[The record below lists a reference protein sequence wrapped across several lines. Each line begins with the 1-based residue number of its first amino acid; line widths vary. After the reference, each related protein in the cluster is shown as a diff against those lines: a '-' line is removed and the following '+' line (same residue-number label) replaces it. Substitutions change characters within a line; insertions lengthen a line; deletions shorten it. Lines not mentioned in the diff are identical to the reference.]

1 MAGIFVYIIAQSVHY
16 IEIVAT
22 EGRPGLIFLTL
33 LLSIVFDQIKSVLF
47 LYLVY
52 TIVIRR
58 FMLLAVN
65 EHEYV
70 KAEIL
75 EIPKQENALPRLQV
89 FCLKTLESTTFE
101 MMSMALISIYTVF
114 VLFQLTLAEFFG
126 VPDGLLAQID
136 NVFLT
141 LFFIE
146 IILKT
151 FASNLMFL
159 LDLFNAFDAFVVIIS
174 EVLNLMGIVAKGL
187 GVLRLLRVVV
197 ITIRKITGK
206 QSNLRHKAM
215 LENPL
220 DSVIKIL
227 QSITEAKDLS
237 NSIKKEA
244 KWAIDI
250 IESNKLYDL
259 SFDIAASEEK
269 STGVEAKAWLN
280 MTTDAAN
287 DTTKW
292 FERDLDDF
300 LKEIHRDEE
309 EPDQNKVDEEEERV
323 MAIIELPQKQWKNLD
338 KIIDDFNKWDFEI
351 FKYFELLGETTILH
365 FGFKLFLNY
374 GLIEKFSISETNF
387 KNLLKSIKSSFY
399 ENNQFHNVVKAVE
412 VTRNY
417 HYFIKKGDLM
427 KHLSDLNIMACFLS
441 CLMGD
446 LGHPGV
452 NNQYLIATRHPKAI
466 RYNDRSVLENHHCA
480 MAFKLLLDP

>member
-1 MAGIFVYIIAQSVHY
+1 MSFQICVAGIFVYIIAQSVYY

-33 LLSIVFDQIKSVLF
+33 LLSIVFDQIKSIIF

-70 KAEIL
+70 KAELL

-126 VPDGLLAQID
+126 VPDDLLAQID

-159 LDLFNAFDAFVVIIS
+159 LDIFNAFDAFVVIIS
-174 EVLNLMGIVAKGL
+174 EVLNLMGIIAKGL

-197 ITIRKITGK
+197 ITIRKITGGPVR
-206 QSNLRHKAM
+206 LRHKAK
-215 LENPL
+215 LANPV

-227 QSITEAKDLS
+227 QAITEAKDLS

-259 SFDIAASEEK
+259 SFDMASEEK

-287 DTTKW
+287 DTTQW

-309 EPDQNKVDEEEERV
+309 EPDQNKLDEEEERA
-323 MAIIELPQKQWKNLD
+323 MAIIELPQK
-338 KIIDDFNKWDFEI
+338 
-351 FKYFELLGETTILH
+351 
-365 FGFKLFLNY
+365 
-374 GLIEKFSISETNF
+374 
-387 KNLLKSIKSSFY
+387 
-399 ENNQFHNVVKAVE
+399 
-412 VTRNY
+412 
-417 HYFIKKGDLM
+417 
-427 KHLSDLNIMACFLS
+427 
-441 CLMGD
+441 
-446 LGHPGV
+446 
-452 NNQYLIATRHPKAI
+452 
-466 RYNDRSVLENHHCA
+466 
-480 MAFKLLLDP
+480 